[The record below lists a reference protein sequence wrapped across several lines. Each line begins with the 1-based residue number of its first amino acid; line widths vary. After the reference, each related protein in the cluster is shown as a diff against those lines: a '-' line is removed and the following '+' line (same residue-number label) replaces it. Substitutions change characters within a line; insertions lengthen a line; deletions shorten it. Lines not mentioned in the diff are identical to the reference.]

1 MVKFSSADDNGFKRL
16 LGELIR
22 WESQTRNPAV
32 RQSGRSVEEAPI
44 KKSAN
49 SSFNNFG
56 PGDQLN
62 APGGT
67 VNKSTGNGNH
77 FPGATFSASVQ
88 FGKEGSQE
96 DASEDV

>member
-22 WESQTRNPAV
+22 WESQIRNSAV
-32 RQSGRSVEEAPI
+32 RQSRRPIEEAPMT
-44 KKSAN
+44 N

-62 APGGT
+62 APGGS

-77 FPGATFSASVQ
+77 FPGATFPGPVQ
-88 FGKEGSQE
+88 FGKVGSEE
-96 DASEDV
+96 DVSEDI